1 MTTLKALIGN
11 YFFQL
16 YSGEL
21 SKMSDSAAKMWDD
34 TYTIM
39 WTWRDRYVSCNKP
52 KRRPGKEGRSGT
64 RKPAS
69 IGSDDGI

>member
-39 WTWRDRYVSCNKP
+39 
-52 KRRPGKEGRSGT
+52 
-64 RKPAS
+64 
-69 IGSDDGI
+69 

>member
-21 SKMSDSAAKMWDD
+21 SKMSDSVGLLQKCGM
-34 TYTIM
+34 TLTP
-39 WTWRDRYVSCNKP
+39 SCELEEIDMYLATNP
-52 KRRPGKEGRSGT
+52 KEDQGKGGEVALENP
-64 RKPAS
+64 KV
-69 IGSDDGI
+69 